1 MIKNGRILFE
11 GATDAIVERYRI
23 VECMAGQRA
32 DLERQPGI
40 RVQQHEANRWRVLLD
55 CSETSVGAL
64 AQRGIVP
71 IAESPVSLEELFV
84 ALGRA

>member
-1 MIKNGRILFE
+1 MIKNGRVLFE
-11 GATDAIVERYRI
+11 GATDAIVDRYRI
-23 VECMAGQRA
+23 VEFMAGQPV
-32 DLERQPGI
+32 DLEQQPGI

-55 CSETSVGAL
+55 RSQTNVGML